1 MNLKK
6 QHLKISEEALVRAI
20 IEKEDTQLFE
30 TLYDRHY
37 GSVYRHCLRFFKNK
51 QDAEDL
57 SQEIFFKVFLKL
69 SAFSFKSKFST
80 WLYSFTRNYCIN
92 HTRQLK
98 YRKLENRY
106 VDPEE
111 LSAYYLNYNYDSS
124 GVDQQ
129 QHLRLNYAVSLLS
142 KQEQQLVLMK
152 YCRQITIKE
161 LARIFELGESA
172 VKMKLK
178 RIKVKL
184 MKSYNELNLERL

>member
-1 MNLKK
+1 M
-6 QHLKISEEALVRAI
+6 KIS
-20 IEKEDTQLFE
+20 K
-30 TLYDRHY
+30 
-37 GSVYRHCLRFFKNK
+37 
-51 QDAEDL
+51 L

-152 YCRQITIKE
+152 YCRQITIKDFTFIWHALFHVE
-161 LARIFELGESA
+161 LHLVFQIVYLCSGGIQHFL
-172 VKMKLK
+172 
-178 RIKVKL
+178 
-184 MKSYNELNLERL
+184 RLSMSLVGRFPVPLHRTCIVL

>member
-1 MNLKK
+1 M
-6 QHLKISEEALVRAI
+6 
-20 IEKEDTQLFE
+20 
-30 TLYDRHY
+30 
-37 GSVYRHCLRFFKNK
+37 
-51 QDAEDL
+51 
-57 SQEIFFKVFLKL
+57 
-69 SAFSFKSKFST
+69 
-80 WLYSFTRNYCIN
+80 
-92 HTRQLK
+92 
-98 YRKLENRY
+98 
-106 VDPEE
+106 
-111 LSAYYLNYNYDSS
+111 NYNYDSS

-152 YCRQITIKE
+152 YCRQITIRE